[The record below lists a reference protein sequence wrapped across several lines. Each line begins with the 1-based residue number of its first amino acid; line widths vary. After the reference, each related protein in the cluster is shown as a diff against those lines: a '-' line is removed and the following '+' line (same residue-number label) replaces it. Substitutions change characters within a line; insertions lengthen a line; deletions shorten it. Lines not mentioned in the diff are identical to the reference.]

1 MQCVDGGFAPE
12 LWRPAGSST
21 LALRPFQDSLVRQLS
36 SKKAAKLLRER
47 PSCWLRWAN
56 ASNIIVGS
64 VMVMRCDERKVFVVV
79 DCLVS
84 DVWSRSLVLESI
96 GAAMAL
102 RSDYGEM
109 LKQQGA

>member
-1 MQCVDGGFAPE
+1 MAAFGFIN
-12 LWRPAGSST
+12 S
-21 LALRPFQDSLVRQLS
+21 ALRLRQESLVRQLS
-36 SKKAAKLLRER
+36 SKKAAKLLSER

-56 ASNIIVGS
+56 ASKIFVGS
-64 VMVMRCDERKVFVVV
+64 VMVMRCDEPTVLVVV
-79 DCLVS
+79 DWLVS
-84 DVWSRSLVLESI
+84 DVWSRSLALESI